1 MNKSLLVIPKVASKH
16 RTFVVAV
23 TKAMLTIDPSEIP
36 VAKLHHYLLGAVG
49 PRPIA
54 FASTVDSEGN
64 DNLAPFSFFN
74 VFSANP
80 PIMIFSPAR
89 SGRTNETKD
98 TYKNVKVVPEVVINV
113 VNYDIVHQMSLA
125 SSPFESGVSEF
136 EKAGFTAVDSD
147 LIRPKRVAE
156 SPVQFECK
164 VIEVKELGDQ
174 GGAGNLV
181 ICEVLRIHIS
191 EAVLD
196 ENGAIDQ
203 HKIDLVSRMGGN
215 WYCRADE
222 NSMFEIM
229 KPITTVGIGFDKLP
243 DDIRLSSTLTGND
256 LGQLA
261 GIEELPNETDV
272 NEYKLIELSDLFIS
286 LEDTPSELEH
296 ELHQRAKELLKE
308 NKLNEAWMT
317 LLAFNNG

>member
-1 MNKSLLVIPKVASKH
+1 
-16 RTFVVAV
+16 
-23 TKAMLTIDPSEIP
+23 MLTIDPKEIP
-36 VAKLHHYLLGAVG
+36 VPKLHHYLLGAIG

-54 FASTVDSEGN
+54 FASTVDANGI

-80 PIMIFSPAR
+80 PILIFSPAR

-98 TYKNVKVVPEVVINV
+98 TYNNVKVVPEVVINV

-125 SSPFESGVSEF
+125 SSPFAPGVSEF
-136 EKAGFTAVDSD
+136 DKAGFTPIASKT
-147 LIRPKRVAE
+147 IRPKRVAE
-156 SPVQFECK
+156 SPIQFECK
-164 VIEVKELGDQ
+164 VIEVKELGNQ
-174 GGAGNLV
+174 GGAGNL
-181 ICEVLRIHIS
+181 IFCEVMKIHIN

-196 ENGAIDQ
+196 ENGSIDQ

-215 WYCRADE
+215 WYCRADQ
-222 NSMFEIM
+222 NSMFEIT
-229 KPITTVGIGFDKLP
+229 KPITTIGIGFDALP
-243 DDIRLSSTLTGND
+243 NDVLNSSILTGND

-272 NEYKLIELSDLFIS
+272 NEYKLIELSDLFVS
-286 LEDTPSELEH
+286 LEDEPIQLENA
-296 ELHQRAKELLKE
+296 LHTKAKELLKE
-308 NKLNEAWMT
+308 NKLEDAWMT